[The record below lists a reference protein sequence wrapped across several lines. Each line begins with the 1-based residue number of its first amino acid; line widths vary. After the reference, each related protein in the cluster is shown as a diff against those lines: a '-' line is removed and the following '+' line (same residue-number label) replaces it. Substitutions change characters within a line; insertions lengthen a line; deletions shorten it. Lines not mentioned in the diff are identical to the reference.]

1 MVSRAAEKETFFLLV
16 DSCPDFDPCLFYL
29 FEKRGFL
36 RAELY
41 TEADERD
48 RRAPYH
54 FPKG

>member
-1 MVSRAAEKETFFLLV
+1 MVPRTAEKETFFLLA
-16 DSCPDFDPCLFYL
+16 DPCPDVDPCLFYL